1 MDNLQDF
8 GSSSVSAKTIA
19 AELKDDFYTKLVDD
33 FLGAHYGDLL
43 ELDEKPWKIRMW
55 VQIGLMREEQEISWV
70 DLIQWLQKIIPMFQ
84 SADFWSLIER
94 NMAAQSQGRTFS
106 KRLST
111 LSLLELYVIVL
122 ESEEEIYLKCWTF
135 LIVQN

>member
-84 SADFWSLIER
+84 SADF
-94 NMAAQSQGRTFS
+94 
-106 KRLST
+106 
-111 LSLLELYVIVL
+111 
-122 ESEEEIYLKCWTF
+122 
-135 LIVQN
+135 

>member
-33 FLGAHYGDLL
+33 FLGAHYLL
-43 ELDEKPWKIRMW
+43 EQDEKPWKIRMW

-94 NMAAQSQGRTFS
+94 NMAAQSQGRTFL